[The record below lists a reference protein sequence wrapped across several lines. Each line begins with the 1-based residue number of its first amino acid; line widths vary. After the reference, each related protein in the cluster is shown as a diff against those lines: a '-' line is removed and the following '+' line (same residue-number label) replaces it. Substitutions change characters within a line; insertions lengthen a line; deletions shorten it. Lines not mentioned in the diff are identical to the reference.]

1 VIVSRVSLLCA
12 GLLLALACSKLSA
25 KREVSED
32 DSEEVEQ
39 RPRKPRRS
47 PSAGGLVFEPEPTAQ
62 PGAPAP
68 RPKLTLEPL
77 APTPLAPTPLP
88 PPALP
93 PEIDFLSSGASR
105 IVPLIE
111 QRVPRPRFAEVVVR
125 HDRVDVDVITGP
137 DAVQEYQ
144 LKGDVVTD
152 RGLDEI
158 KSRRGRELQRAA
170 FGPADVAWA
179 KLPGV
184 AKDAKARLAALAI
197 SHVHVE
203 RPLPFS
209 QDVQIRVFTEER
221 GWVDY
226 DAQGRFREIHPVK
239 TE

>member
-1 VIVSRVSLLCA
+1 MARITLLCA
-12 GLLLALACSKLSA
+12 GLLLTLACSKPTA

-32 DSEEVEQ
+32 DSEEVDE
-39 RPRKPRRS
+39 RPRKRS
-47 PSAGGLVFEPEPTAQ
+47 TSAGGLVFEPEPTTQ

-68 RPKLTLEPL
+68 RPKLTLEPS
-77 APTPLAPTPLP
+77 APPPSPPPPLP
-88 PPALP
+88 PDY
-93 PEIDFLSSGASR
+93 DFLSSGAAR
-105 IVPLIE
+105 IVPLME

-125 HDRVDVDVITGP
+125 PDRVDVDVITGL

-144 LKGDVVTD
+144 LKGEVVTD

-170 FGPADVAWA
+170 FGPAEVDWA

-184 AKDAKARLAALAI
+184 TKDAKQRLAAVTI
-197 SHVHVE
+197 SHVHIA
-203 RPLPFS
+203 RHLPFS
-209 QDVQIRVFTEER
+209 QDVQIRVFTEGR

-226 DAQGRFREIHPVK
+226 DAQGRFREVHPAK